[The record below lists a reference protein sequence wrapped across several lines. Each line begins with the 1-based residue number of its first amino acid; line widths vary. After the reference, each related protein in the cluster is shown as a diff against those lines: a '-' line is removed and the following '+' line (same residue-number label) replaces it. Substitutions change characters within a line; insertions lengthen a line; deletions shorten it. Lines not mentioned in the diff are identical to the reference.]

1 MYKRKTYERKME
13 RSLCLSVLTI
23 ISAIA
28 IFGIMIYRPINKVSN
43 KREMT
48 AIVTDKVVKNSSDQ
62 SRYLI
67 FTEDKEGNINTY
79 EITDSLLA
87 GRFDS
92 SDLYASIKVG
102 ERYRF
107 EIGGSRNQVLSWYP
121 NIYSCELVETTH
133 LGQQEGKE

>member
-1 MYKRKTYERKME
+1 MYRKRMA
-13 RSLCLSVLTI
+13 RSLFTCVLSIVGI
-23 ISAIA
+23 IIIFSIA
-28 IFGIMIYRPINKVSN
+28 FYRPINKVSN
-43 KREMT
+43 KREAT
-48 AIVTDKVVKNSSDQ
+48 AVVTDKVVKNSSDQ
-62 SRYLI
+62 GRYLI
-67 FTEDKEGNINTY
+67 FTEDEDGNINTY

-102 ERYRF
+102 GKYRF

-121 NIYSCELVETTH
+121 NIYSCELIETTH

>member
-1 MYKRKTYERKME
+1 MYKKRMA
-13 RSLCLSVLTI
+13 RSLFTCALSVVGI
-23 ISAIA
+23 II
-28 IFGIMIYRPINKVSN
+28 IFGIMFYRPINNVSN
-43 KREMT
+43 KREVT
-48 AIVTDKVVKNSSDQ
+48 VVVTDKVVKNSSDQ

-87 GRFDS
+87 GRFNS

-107 EIGGSRNQVLSWYP
+107 EIGGSRNQFLSWYP
-121 NIYSCELVETTH
+121 NIYSCELIEENI
-133 LGQQEGKE
+133 GQQEEIRE